1 MAATMLIP
9 VLVDLH
15 AGNRDWSAFVK
26 SAIFTAVLCGLVSLA
41 TSNPVIRFTPR
52 LGFLLIVTIWL
63 TAAVLGS
70 LPLYFSALP
79 ISFAKA
85 FFESMSGITSTGATV
100 LTGLDAMPRGIL
112 MWRSLLCW
120 FGGLGFIGLGLL
132 LLPSLRV
139 GGIQLLHM
147 ESSDKSE
154 KVLPRIH
161 QIATGI
167 ILAYVSLTLACTLLY
182 FAAGMGM
189 FDAINHGMT
198 TVATA
203 GFSTHDS
210 SLGFYAHNRAILI
223 MATVF
228 MVLGALPFVLYIKAV
243 MPQRLVSLADPQV
256 TLFFIIVIGFSIF
269 LAIALKLETGI
280 GVGDALIAA
289 SFNLV
294 SIITTTGFATE
305 DYTRWGSEALGI
317 FFLVTF
323 VGSCAGSTSG
333 GIKLNRLI
341 ILWQLGSASL
351 TRLIMPN
358 AIIKMRYGRSEITQD
373 VAQSALLFIFLY
385 MSSLVIGATILTILG
400 NDLGTS
406 FTGALTALSNVGPGF
421 GETIGPAG
429 NFSTLGDP
437 SLIVL
442 SYLMLAGRLEIIT
455 VVILFTRRF
464 WSR

>member
-1 MAATMLIP
+1 MAATMFIP
-9 VLVDLH
+9 ALVDLH
-15 AGNRDWSAFVK
+15 VGNHNWIAFVQ
-26 SAIFTAVLCGLVSLA
+26 SAIFTGVLCGLVSLA
-41 TSNPVIRFTPR
+41 TSGHDIRFTPR
-52 LGFLLIVTIWL
+52 LGFLLIFAIWL
-63 TAAVLGS
+63 TAASFGS
-70 LPLYFSALP
+70 LPFHFSTLP
-79 ISFAKA
+79 ISFAQA

-100 LTGLDAMPRGIL
+100 LTGLDSMPRSIL

-120 FGGLGFIGLGLL
+120 FGGLGFVGLGLL

-154 KVLPRIH
+154 KILPRIH

-167 ILAYVSLTLACTLLY
+167 ILAYVSLTILCILSY
-182 FAAGMGM
+182 FSAGMGM

-203 GFSTHDS
+203 GFSTHDA
-210 SLGFYAHNRAILI
+210 SLGFYAHNRAILVI
-223 MATVF
+223 ATIF
-228 MVLGALPFVLYIKAV
+228 MTLGALPFVLYIKAV
-243 MPQRLVSLADPQV
+243 MPQRLLSFADPQV
-256 TLFFIIVIGFSIF
+256 TLYFVIVIGFSVF
-269 LAIALKLETGI
+269 LAIRLQLETGLDF
-280 GVGDALIAA
+280 GDALIAA
-289 SFNLV
+289 SFHLV
-294 SIITTTGFATE
+294 SIISTTGFATE
-305 DYTRWGSEALGI
+305 DYTLWGPEAVGI

-323 VGSCAGSTSG
+323 IGSCAGSTSG

-341 ILWQLGSASL
+341 ILSQLARATL
-351 TRLIMPN
+351 TRLIVPN
-358 AIIKMRYGRSEITQD
+358 AVIKMRYGRSEITQD

-385 MSSLVIGATILTILG
+385 MSSLVIGATVLAMLG

-421 GETIGPAG
+421 GDTIGPVG

-437 SLIVL
+437 SLFVL

>member
-1 MAATMLIP
+1 MAATMLVP
-9 VLVDLH
+9 ALVDLH
-15 AGNRDWSAFVK
+15 SGNGDWIVFAK
-26 SAIFTAVLCGLVSLA
+26 SAILAGVLCGLISLA
-41 TSNPVIRFTPR
+41 THNPEIRFSPR
-52 LGFLLIVTIWL
+52 LGFLLIVAIWL

-70 LPLYFSALP
+70 LPFIFSPLP
-79 ISFAKA
+79 ISIIKA

-100 LTGLDAMPRGIL
+100 LTGLDTMPRGIL

-132 LLPSLRV
+132 LLPALRV

-167 ILAYVSLTLACTLLY
+167 VLAYVSLTLLCTLLY

-223 MATVF
+223 IATIF
-228 MVLGALPFVLYIKAV
+228 MILGALPFVLYIKAV
-243 MPQRLVSLADPQV
+243 MPQRQMSLRDPQV
-256 TLFFIIVIGFSIF
+256 TLFFIIIIGFSLF
-269 LAIALKLETGI
+269 LAVGLRIETGI
-280 GVGDALIAA
+280 GFGDALIAA

-294 SIITTTGFATE
+294 SVITTTGFVTE
-305 DYTRWGSEALGI
+305 DYTLWGAEALGI

-323 VGSCAGSTSG
+323 IGSCSGSTSG
-333 GIKLNRLI
+333 GIKVNRLI
-341 ILWQLGSASL
+341 ILWQLASANL

-358 AIIKMRYGRSEITQD
+358 AILKMRYGRSEISQE

-385 MSSLVIGATILTILG
+385 MASLVVGATVLAMLG
-400 NDLGTS
+400 NDLGTAFS
-406 FTGALTALSNVGPGF
+406 GALTALSNVGPGF

-429 NFSTLGDP
+429 NFSTIGDP
-437 SLIVL
+437 SLLVL

>member
-1 MAATMLIP
+1 MAATMLVP
-9 VLVDLH
+9 ALVDIH
-15 AGNRDWSAFVK
+15 IGNRDWAVFVK
-26 SAIFTAVLCGLVSLA
+26 SAVFTSVLCGLVSLA
-41 TSNPVIRFTPR
+41 TSNPEIRFTPR
-52 LGFLLIVTIWL
+52 LGFLLIVAIWL
-63 TAAVLGS
+63 TAALLGS
-70 LPLYFSALP
+70 LPFFFSTLP

-85 FFESMSGITSTGATV
+85 FFESMSGITATGATV
-100 LTGLDAMPRGIL
+100 LTGLDSMPRGIL

-120 FGGLGFIGLGLL
+120 FGGLGFVGLGLL
-132 LLPSLRV
+132 LLPSLRI

-154 KVLPRIH
+154 KILPRIH

-167 ILAYVSLTLACTLLY
+167 ILAYISLTLACTLLY

-189 FDAINHGMT
+189 FDAVNHAMT

-203 GFSTHDS
+203 GFSTHDT

-223 MATVF
+223 IATIF
-228 MVLGALPFVLYIKAV
+228 MILGALPFVLYIKAV
-243 MPQRLVSLADPQV
+243 MPQRLMSLVDPQV
-256 TLFFIIVIGFSIF
+256 TLFFVIIVGLSAV
-269 LAIALKLETGI
+269 LAVGLKLESGI
-280 GVGDALIAA
+280 GTGDALIAA
-289 SFNLV
+289 FFNLV
-294 SIITTTGFATE
+294 SVITTTGFATE
-305 DYTRWGSEALGI
+305 DYTLWGSEALGI

-323 VGSCAGSTSG
+323 IGSCSGSTSG

-341 ILWQLGSASL
+341 ILWQLASASL

-358 AIIKMRYGRSEITQD
+358 AVIKMRYGRSEITQD
-373 VAQSALLFIFLY
+373 VAQSTLLFIFLY

-400 NDLGTS
+400 NDLGTA

-442 SYLMLAGRLEIIT
+442 SYLMLAGRLEIIP
-455 VVILFTRRF
+455 VIILFTRRF

>member
-1 MAATMLIP
+1 MAAAMLIP
-9 VLVDLH
+9 AAVDLH
-15 AGNRDWSAFVK
+15 IGNRDWITFVE
-26 SAIFTAVLCGLVSLA
+26 SAIFTGVLCGLVALA
-41 TSNPVIRFTPR
+41 THNPDIRFTPR
-52 LGFLLIVTIWL
+52 LGFLLIVSVWL
-63 TAAVLGS
+63 TAALLGS
-70 LPLYFSALP
+70 LPLYFSTLP

-85 FFESMSGITSTGATV
+85 LFESMSGITSTGATV

-112 MWRSLLCW
+112 LWRSLLCW
-120 FGGLGFIGLGLL
+120 FGGFGFVGLGLL

-154 KVLPRIH
+154 KILPRIH

-167 ILAYVSLTLACTLLY
+167 IIAYVSLTVLCTLSY

-189 FDAINHGMT
+189 FDAVNHGMT

-210 SLGFYAHNRAILI
+210 SLGFYAHNRAILVI
-223 MATVF
+223 ATIF

-243 MPQRLVSLADPQV
+243 MPQRLTSLADPQV
-256 TLFFIIVIGFSIF
+256 TLFLVIVASLSFF
-269 LAIALKLETGI
+269 LAVGLTLETGI
-280 GVGDALIAA
+280 GFGDALIAA
-289 SFNLV
+289 AFNLV
-294 SIITTTGFATE
+294 SIISTTGFATE
-305 DYTRWGSEALGI
+305 DYTRWGPEALGI
-317 FFLVTF
+317 FFIVTF
-323 VGSCAGSTSG
+323 IGGCAGSTSG

-341 ILWQLGSASL
+341 ILWQLASASL

-358 AIIKMRYGRSEITQD
+358 AVIKMRYGRAEISPQ

-385 MSSLVIGATILTILG
+385 MSSLIVGATALTILG

-406 FTGALTALSNVGPGF
+406 ITGALTALSNVGPGF
-421 GETIGPAG
+421 GDTIGPVG
-429 NFSTLGDP
+429 NFSTLSDP
-437 SLIVL
+437 SLLLL

-455 VVILFTRRF
+455 VVILFTRSF

>member
-1 MAATMLIP
+1 MAAAMLIP
-9 VLVDLH
+9 AAVDLH
-15 AGNRDWSAFVK
+15 AGSQDWVTFVQSAL
-26 SAIFTAVLCGLVSLA
+26 FTGVLCGLIALA
-41 TSNPVIRFTPR
+41 TNNPDIRFTPR
-52 LGFLLIVTIWL
+52 LGFLLIVAVWI
-63 TAAVLGS
+63 TAALLGS
-70 LPLYFSALP
+70 LPLYFSRLP

-100 LTGLDAMPRGIL
+100 LTGLDTMPRGIL

-120 FGGLGFIGLGLL
+120 LGGFGFVGLGLL

-154 KVLPRIH
+154 KILPRIH
-161 QIATGI
+161 QIAMGI
-167 ILAYVSLTLACTLLY
+167 IIAYVSLTVACTVLY
-182 FAAGMGM
+182 FVAGMGI
-189 FDAINHGMT
+189 FDAVNHGMT

-210 SLGFYAHNRAILI
+210 SLGFYAHNRAILVI
-223 MATVF
+223 ATIF
-228 MVLGALPFVLYIKAV
+228 MILGALPFVLYIKAV
-243 MPQRLVSLADPQV
+243 MPQRLTSLADPQV
-256 TLFFIIVIGFSIF
+256 TLFFIIVIGLSFF
-269 LAIALKLETGI
+269 LAVGLTLETGL
-280 GVGDALIAA
+280 GFGDALIAA

-294 SIITTTGFATE
+294 SVISTTGFATE

-317 FFLVTF
+317 FFIVTF
-323 VGSCAGSTSG
+323 IGGCAGSTSG

-341 ILWQLGSASL
+341 ILWQLASASL
-351 TRLIMPN
+351 TRLILPN
-358 AIIKMRYGRSEITQD
+358 AIVKMRYGRSEITQD

-385 MSSLVIGATILTILG
+385 MSSLVAGATVLAMLG

-406 FTGALTALSNVGPGF
+406 ITGALTALSNVGPGF
-421 GETIGPAG
+421 GDTIGPVG

-437 SLIVL
+437 SLMVL

-455 VVILFTRRF
+455 VVILFTRSF

>member
-1 MAATMLIP
+1 MAGTMLIP
-9 VLVDLH
+9 ALVDLH
-15 AGNRDWSAFVK
+15 IGNSDWLVFVQ
-26 SAIFTAVLCGLVSLA
+26 SAIFTGVLSGLVVLA
-41 TSNPVIRFTPR
+41 THKSEIRFSPR
-52 LGFLLIVTIWL
+52 LGFLLIVAIWL
-63 TAAVLGS
+63 TAALLGA
-70 LPLYFSALP
+70 LPLYFSTLP

-85 FFESMSGITSTGATV
+85 LFESMSGITSTGATV
-100 LTGLDAMPRGIL
+100 LTGLDTMPRGIL

-120 FGGLGFIGLGLL
+120 FGGLGFVGLGLL

-154 KVLPRIH
+154 KILPRIH
-161 QIATGI
+161 QIAQGI
-167 ILAYVSLTLACTLLY
+167 ILAYLTLTLLCTMLY
-182 FAAGMGM
+182 FVAGMGM

-210 SLGFYAHNRAILI
+210 SLGFYAHNRAILVI
-223 MATVF
+223 ATIF
-228 MVLGALPFVLYIKAV
+228 MILGALPFVLYIKAL
-243 MPQRLVSLADPQV
+243 MPQRLSSLADPQLI
-256 TLFFIIVIGFSIF
+256 LFFSIVIGFSFF
-269 LAIALKLETGI
+269 LAVGLKLETNI
-280 GVGDALIAA
+280 GFGDALIAS

-294 SIITTTGFATE
+294 SVISTTGFATE
-305 DYTRWGSEALGI
+305 DYTLWGAEALGI

-323 VGSCAGSTSG
+323 LGGCSGSTSG
-333 GIKLNRLI
+333 GIKLNRII
-341 ILWQLGSASL
+341 ILWQLASASL

-385 MSSLVIGATILTILG
+385 MASLVIGATVLTMLG

-406 FTGALTALSNVGPGF
+406 ITGALTALSNVGPGF
-421 GETIGPAG
+421 GDTIGPVG
-429 NFSTLGDP
+429 NFSTLNDA
-437 SLIVL
+437 SLLVL

-455 VVILFTRRF
+455 IVILFTRRF

>member
-1 MAATMLIP
+1 MAAAMLIP
-9 VLVDLH
+9 AAVDLH
-15 AGNRDWSAFVK
+15 IGNRDWIAFVQ
-26 SAIFTAVLCGLVSLA
+26 SAIFTGVLCGLIALA
-41 TSNPVIRFTPR
+41 TNNPEIRFTPR
-52 LGFLLIVTIWL
+52 LGFLLIVAVWL

-70 LPLYFSALP
+70 LPLYFSTLP

-112 MWRSLLCW
+112 LWRSLLCW
-120 FGGLGFIGLGLL
+120 FGGFGFVGLGLL

-154 KVLPRIH
+154 KILPRIH

-167 ILAYVSLTLACTLLY
+167 IIAYVSMTVLCTILY

-189 FDAINHGMT
+189 FDAVNHGMT

-210 SLGFYAHNRAILI
+210 SLGFYAHNRAILVI
-223 MATVF
+223 ATVF

-243 MPQRLVSLADPQV
+243 MPQRLTSLADPQV
-256 TLFFIIVIGFSIF
+256 TLFFIIVIGLSFF
-269 LAIALKLETGI
+269 LAVGLTLETGI
-280 GVGDALIAA
+280 GFGDALIAA

-294 SIITTTGFATE
+294 SVISTTGFATE

-317 FFLVTF
+317 FFIVTF
-323 VGSCAGSTSG
+323 IGGCAGSTSG

-341 ILWQLGSASL
+341 ILWQLASASL

-358 AIIKMRYGRSEITQD
+358 AIVKMRYGRSEISQE

-385 MSSLVIGATILTILG
+385 MASLVIGATALAMLG

-406 FTGALTALSNVGPGF
+406 ITGALTALSNVGPGF
-421 GETIGPAG
+421 GDTIGPVG

-437 SLIVL
+437 SLMVL

-455 VVILFTRRF
+455 IVILFTRRF